1 MTNKV
6 LISLYVPSINKS
18 YDIYVPVNK
27 RVHDVINMVI
37 SSLVELTKGDYA
49 PGYVSFYNLG
59 TGTRYSMNSLIRD
72 TDIRNN
78 TRIVLM

>member
-1 MTNKV
+1 MKNKV
-6 LISLYVPSINKS
+6 LISLYIPSINKS

-27 RVHDVINMVI
+27 RVHDIIKMINE
-37 SSLVELTKGDYA
+37 SLVELTNGDYT
-49 PGYVSFYNLG
+49 PNYVSFYNLG
-59 TGTRYSMNSLIRD
+59 TGTRYSMNLLIRD